1 MYIDGQIRYING
13 RSYYLLLDLFTTEPG
28 QDVYDYDFKEEEVKE
43 VIKLL
48 KLKSAPGTDG
58 IRNKHIAN
66 LPESGIKILTTMAN
80 LSWNHHKVLED
91 WKIAQITMIEKKSE
105 DKHNPINYRPIS
117 LTNTTIKLI
126 EKLIKVRLS
135 SFLENNNILTK
146 FQSGFREKRQ
156 TTDNMVYFTEK
167 VKEKK
172 LADRRN
178 KTCGVVFDI
187 AKAFDKVWHNG
198 LIYKLH
204 KIKLP
209 KKMGQWIMNFLQD
222 RKFRVKVEEAV
233 SELYSIETSVMQGS
247 ILSPIL
253 FSIYINDIVE
263 LNVYPNHEINSL
275 LFADDLF
282 AFNTDFNDNR
292 IFLQMQRYLKGL
304 EIWLNKWRLKIA
316 PHKCSFNI
324 YRGNV
329 PNLNELPNRSLT
341 IFSEKIPI
349 DKNPK
354 YLGVTM
360 DKSLNYSFHTNQ
372 IKTKCNKLL
381 NILKCLSYKSWALDT
396 EQQLVVYKALI
407 RSCMEYA
414 PPVLLQSKNN
424 VEMLQII
431 QNKALRIIYKEHS
444 RSSSEPLHKRANLET
459 MKVRL
464 ETLEGKYWA
473 RCKDSGNE
481 LINSLNRNH

>member
-1 MYIDGQIRYING
+1 MNLPDSG
-13 RSYYLLLDLFTTEPG
+13 F
-28 QDVYDYDFKEEEVKE
+28 
-43 VIKLL
+43 KLL
-48 KLKSAPGTDG
+48 T
-58 IRNKHIAN
+58 II
-66 LPESGIKILTTMAN
+66 AN
-80 LSWNHHKVLED
+80 LSWNHHNVLDE

-105 DKHNPINYRPIS
+105 DKHNPSNYRPIS

-135 SFLENNNILTK
+135 SFLDRNNILTK
-146 FQSGFREKRQ
+146 YQSGFRAKRQ

-172 LADRRN
+172 LEDKRN

-209 KKMGQWIMNFLQD
+209 RKMGQWIMHFLQN
-222 RKFRVKVEEAV
+222 RKFTVKVEEAV
-233 SELYSIETSVMQGS
+233 SSLYSIETSVMQGS

-253 FSIYINDIVE
+253 FSIYINDIIE
-263 LNVYPNHEINSL
+263 LNKYPNQVISSL

-282 AFNTDFNDNR
+282 AFNTDINDNR
-292 IFLQMQRYLKGL
+292 IFIQMQRYLRGL
-304 EIWLNKWRLKIA
+304 ETWLIKWRLKIA
-316 PHKCSFNI
+316 PHKCSYNI

-329 PNLNELPNRSLT
+329 PNLNLLPNRSLT
-341 IFSEKIPI
+341 IFSEKIPTE
-349 DKNPK
+349 KYPK

-360 DKSLNYSFHTNQ
+360 DKSLSYCYHTSQ
-372 IKTKCNKLL
+372 IKAKCNKLL
-381 NILKCLSYKSWALDT
+381 DVLKCLANKSWALDT
-396 EQQLVVYKALI
+396 DQQLVIYKTLI

-414 PPVLLQSKNN
+414 PTVILQSKNN

-431 QNKALRIIYKEHS
+431 QNKALRIIYKEPP
-444 RSSSEPLHKRANLET
+444 RSSSEPLHRRANLET
-459 MKVRL
+459 MEVRL
-464 ETLEGKYWA
+464 KSLDEKYWA
-473 RCKDSGNE
+473 SCKDSKNE
-481 LINSLNRNH
+481 LIGTLNKYS

>member
-1 MYIDGQIRYING
+1 M
-13 RSYYLLLDLFTTEPG
+13 
-28 QDVYDYDFKEEEVKE
+28 DVYDYDFKEEEVKE

-48 KLKSAPGTDG
+48 KCKSAPGTDG

-66 LPESGIKILTTMAN
+66 LPESGIKILTIMAN
-80 LSWNHHKVLED
+80 LSWNHHNVLED

-105 DKHNPINYRPIS
+105 DKHNPTNYRPIS
-117 LTNTTIKLI
+117 ITNTTFKLI

-172 LADRRN
+172 LADSRN
-178 KTCGVVFDI
+178 KTCGVVFGI

-204 KIKLP
+204 KIKIP

-263 LNVYPNHEINSL
+263 LNDYPNHEINSL
-275 LFADDLF
+275 LF
-282 AFNTDFNDNR
+282 R
-292 IFLQMQRYLKGL
+292 R
-304 EIWLNKWRLKIA
+304 
-316 PHKCSFNI
+316 
-324 YRGNV
+324 
-329 PNLNELPNRSLT
+329 
-341 IFSEKIPI
+341 
-349 DKNPK
+349 
-354 YLGVTM
+354 
-360 DKSLNYSFHTNQ
+360 
-372 IKTKCNKLL
+372 
-381 NILKCLSYKSWALDT
+381 
-396 EQQLVVYKALI
+396 
-407 RSCMEYA
+407 
-414 PPVLLQSKNN
+414 
-424 VEMLQII
+424 
-431 QNKALRIIYKEHS
+431 
-444 RSSSEPLHKRANLET
+444 
-459 MKVRL
+459 
-464 ETLEGKYWA
+464 
-473 RCKDSGNE
+473 
-481 LINSLNRNH
+481 